1 MQIKAD
7 FTREQLMAHSDIL
20 FEACHPL
27 EKLKAVASLLYAYP
41 EGPSDMSKATIQS
54 VSDMIEDAA
63 EEIEHLIGIANKQW
77 RKDVE
82 KLKAMDL

>member
-7 FTREQLMAHSDIL
+7 FTKEQLMGHSDVL

-27 EKLKAVASLLYAYP
+27 EKLKAVAALLYAYP
-41 EGPSDMSKATIQS
+41 DGPSGMGKATIQS

-63 EEIEHLIGIANKQW
+63 EEIERLIDIANKQW
-77 RKDVE
+77 HGDVE
-82 KLKAMDL
+82 KLKSMGL